1 MLFTNPSDMKKTIP
15 FLSTILLM
23 GLLVSCHKETEK
35 NIVFGDTKG
44 MLVEA
49 YDTFI
54 NLGWTKE
61 LDIDADGT
69 ADLKLVSYYDGPHME
84 YTQTLTLRCL
94 NENIALRGEMMEKT
108 SYIHRDTIVG
118 NAYGVLGVLYLSVYS
133 SCTMFSENDKAHT
146 YHTFVPSDDN
156 YGDLFNMN
164 QNFQST
170 DIILF
175 RENTQEVR
183 LDHTSNDTSYFYRSN
198 YLYDCENFPSNIDKY
213 IGFRINKDGTSRLG
227 WLKLNLIGGET
238 VNVHLIETA
247 IQE

>member
-1 MLFTNPSDMKKTIP
+1 MKKTIP

-23 GLLVSCHKETEK
+23 GLLVSCHKEPEK
-35 NIVFGDTKG
+35 TIVFGDTKG

-54 NLGWTKE
+54 DLGWTKE

-69 ADLKLVSYYDGPHME
+69 ADLKLVSYYDGPHAD

-94 NENIALRGEMMEKT
+94 NENIELRGEMMEKT
-108 SYIHRDTIVG
+108 SYLYRDTIVD

-133 SCTMFSENDKAHT
+133 SCIMLSENDEAHT
-146 YHTFVPSDDN
+146 YHTFVLSDDN
-156 YGDLFNMN
+156 YGDLFNIN

-170 DIILF
+170 DIKLF

-198 YLYDCENFPSNIDKY
+198 YLYDCENFPSNTDKY
-213 IGFRINKDGTSRLG
+213 IGFRITKDGTSRLG
-227 WLKLNLIGGET
+227 WLKLNLIGDET
-238 VNVHLIETA
+238 VKVHLIETA